1 MTAVVLT
8 QLSIAME
15 DARVTRWVVAD
26 GDSVAAG
33 QVIVEVETDTAT
45 IEIEAPVQGVVRIV
59 AAEEEIV
66 LVDGVLAEIEPAE
79 GTSAADPVAAT
90 PAPEAAAPI
99 AAPPAAP
106 GAPPRRTGPIAS
118 PAARRL
124 ARERGVDLAG
134 LQGSGPGGRI
144 VARDIAEPPPP
155 PAAAGLDADR
165 LRQAVVTNI
174 TASWQQIPHVH
185 IGGELRAD
193 GVRQAREALAT
204 SHPAVTV
211 TDLLIVALGRA
222 LTEVPSL
229 NGWRRGDGTVDRS
242 AAVHLALAVATE
254 QGVLAPVLRDV
265 DSRSLAEIAEDRR
278 VLVEQARAGT
288 LDGRRLAG
296 GTCTLSNLGAFPV
309 DFFAPVISG
318 PQIAMVAT
326 GRIADRVVAENGL
339 VGARPRMWVNVAIDH
354 RAADGEAGGRLLAAL
369 ERQLATL
376 TERLP

>member
-15 DARVTRWVVAD
+15 DARVARWVVAD
-26 GDSVAAG
+26 GEKVGAG
-33 QVIVEVETDTAT
+33 QVIVEVETDKAT

-59 AAEEEIV
+59 AAEDEIV

-79 GTSAADPVAAT
+79 GAAAEPVAAT
-90 PAPEAAAPI
+90 PAPQAAAPV
-99 AAPPAAP
+99 AARPAAP
-106 GAPPRRTGPIAS
+106 DDAPRRNGPIAS

-144 VARDIAEPPPP
+144 VARDVTEPP
-155 PAAAGLDADR
+155 PAAATDANGDR
-165 LRQAVVTNI
+165 IRQAVVTNI

-193 GVRQAREALAT
+193 GVRQAREALAA
-204 SHPAVTV
+204 SDPAVTV

-229 NGWRRGDGTVDRS
+229 NGWRHGDGTVQRS

-265 DSRSLAEIAEDRR
+265 DSRPLAEIAEDRR
-278 VLVEQARAGT
+278 LVVEAARAGT
-288 LDGRRLAG
+288 LDGRRLSG

-339 VGARPRMWVNVAIDH
+339 VGARPRMWVNIAIDH